1 MNSDQ
6 VGVGLIGTGFARSA
20 QAPAFRACEGAELS
34 AVCSG
39 SFENA
44 QKTATEFNIP
54 HTCQN
59 YQELLALSDV
69 DLVVISAPPY
79 LHQQMALAAL
89 EAGKHVI
96 CEKPMAMNAAEA
108 RALLNAA
115 ARRPRQLAIIDHE
128 LRFNPTWRR
137 MKMLLDS
144 GFAGDLQHVS
154 ITIAAGFRHSAQ
166 RPWNWWSQQAAG
178 GGLLGALGSHAIDA
192 VRWLFGEIEAVSS
205 TVTTLVAER
214 KDAKTG
220 ELRLN
225 ETDDYVA
232 ALLRIVPPRGKLIH
246 GTLLLSAL
254 YASGGKNNITIVGSN
269 GTIVLEGDETLS
281 AAQGFNHPFE
291 DLSLGDRAREVS
303 WLPDNI
309 WARSFY
315 HLAREAVQAVRE
327 NRTEIAHAA
336 SFADGVRCQEVIDAI
351 KRAHVEQ
358 RWIEIG

>member
-1 MNSDQ
+1 MNSDN

-20 QAPAFRACEGAELS
+20 QAPAFRACEGAELA

-44 QKTATEFNIP
+44 QKTAEEFHIP
-54 HTCQN
+54 HVCQS
-59 YQELLALSDV
+59 YQELLALDAV
-69 DLVVISAPPY
+69 DLVIISAPPS

-108 RALLNAA
+108 RTMTDKAA
-115 ARRPRQLAIIDHE
+115 QHHFQLAIIDHE

-137 MKMLLDS
+137 MKVLIDS
-144 GFAGDLQHVS
+144 GFVGDLQHISV
-154 ITIAAGFRHSAQ
+154 TIAAGFRHSAL

-192 VRWLFGEIEAVSS
+192 IRWLFGEIEAVSS
-205 TVTTLVAER
+205 TVTTLVPER
-214 KDAKTG
+214 KDPKTG
-220 ELRLN
+220 QMRPN
-225 ETDDYVA
+225 ETDDYVTA
-232 ALLRIVPPRGKLIH
+232 QLRIVPPRGKLIH
-246 GTLLLSAL
+246 GTMLLSAL

-269 GTIVLEGDETLS
+269 GTLVLDGDETLS

-291 DLSLGDRAREVS
+291 DLSLADRAREIS

-327 NRTEIAHAA
+327 NRTEISHAA
-336 SFADGVRCQEVIDAI
+336 TFQDGLRCQEVIDAI
-351 KRAHVEQ
+351 KQAHTEQ
-358 RWIEIG
+358 RWVEI